1 MLGWASAHG
10 KARVITCV
18 AEEWGTEC
26 VVEPRDE
33 KAIRESFADLIDRV
47 YEASLSPE
55 RLRMTVQAITDAVQA
70 DAGVFLAQDA
80 QLPRLAVNV
89 MASREDLGDA
99 PVRLEQDFAFGDSG
113 VLTAMPDRTQTLTPA
128 QMEPWQSVLGPV
140 AGAGVAVPIGD
151 GALLALFRGEARPAF
166 DDADCLTLQ
175 ALLPALQQARRL
187 LLRLAGL
194 ENQQALTTGLLDA
207 LSLPLLVLEGSG
219 YLVFAN
225 TSART
230 LLDDAVGL
238 RVGDDGRLGLDR
250 GLVSAPRSHSRF
262 AEMLAV
268 TAQASLN
275 GRAEAQ
281 AMVVVRPGGRP
292 PLRLTMHS
300 MEQRGPDLSGR
311 KPLVAVHVSADQ
323 GLDPVDAR
331 ILRGLFTLTP
341 AEAALLQALM
351 QDKRLEDYASERGVS
366 VTTVRTQLAH
376 LFRKT
381 GTSRQAE
388 LVRLALAA
396 AGAFR

>member
-1 MLGWASAHG
+1 M
-10 KARVITCV
+10 
-18 AEEWGTEC
+18 
-26 VVEPRDE
+26 VEPRDE

-80 QLPRLAVNV
+80 LLPRLAINI
-89 MASREDLGDA
+89 MASKEDLGDA

-113 VLTAMPDRTQTLTPA
+113 VLAVMPDHPQSLTPA
-128 QMEPWQSVLGPV
+128 QMEPWQAVLGPLAESGFALPV
-140 AGAGVAVPIGD
+140 AD
-151 GALLALFRGEARPAF
+151 GALLALFRGKARPAF
-166 DDADCLTLQ
+166 DDADGHSLQ
-175 ALLPALQQARRL
+175 GLVPALQQARQL
-187 LLRLAGL
+187 LQRVAAL
-194 ENQQALTTGLLDA
+194 EQQQELTTGLLDA

-238 RVGDDGRLGLDR
+238 RVGDDGCLGLDR
-250 GLVSAPRSHSRF
+250 VLVSAPRSHSRF

-275 GRAEAQ
+275 GQAEVQ

-292 PLRLTMHS
+292 PLRLTMHA
-300 MEQRGPDLSGR
+300 MAQRGPELSGR
-311 KPLVAVHVSADQ
+311 KPLVAVHVSVDQ

-381 GTSRQAE
+381 GTSRQSE
-388 LVRLALAA
+388 LVRLALVA